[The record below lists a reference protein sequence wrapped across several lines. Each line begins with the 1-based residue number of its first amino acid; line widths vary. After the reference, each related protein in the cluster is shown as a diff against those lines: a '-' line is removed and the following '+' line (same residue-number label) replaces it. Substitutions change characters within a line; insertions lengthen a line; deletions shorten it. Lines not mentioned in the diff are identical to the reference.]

1 MLFILIVI
9 GFIGGILTGLMSI
22 GGGLILI
29 FLLLLIPPLFGQEY
43 TMHTIA
49 GMVILQTIFS
59 AGTGL
64 IGYWRN
70 RLIDWFLIR
79 YMGVG
84 SFIGG
89 LSGGALSESINN
101 EVLTA
106 IFAVLSLVATASM
119 FMRRTESDSAPYRNP
134 LLAAAFGIGIGLLGG
149 MFGVGAGFLYLP
161 VMMNVF
167 KINSRTAV
175 GTGLAIGILLVVG
188 AAIGKS
194 TGSGLPWLEG
204 LLLPVGAI
212 PGGLVGSLLGQKLKI
227 KSLRFFMALTII
239 AITVKI
245 WADLLQSFGVFS

>member
-1 MLFILIVI
+1 
-9 GFIGGILTGLMSI
+9 
-22 GGGLILI
+22 
-29 FLLLLIPPLFGQEY
+29 
-43 TMHTIA
+43 
-49 GMVILQTIFS
+49 
-59 AGTGL
+59 
-64 IGYWRN
+64 
-70 RLIDWFLIR
+70 
-79 YMGVG
+79 
-84 SFIGG
+84 
-89 LSGGALSESINN
+89 
-101 EVLTA
+101 
-106 IFAVLSLVATASM
+106 
-119 FMRRTESDSAPYRNP
+119 
-134 LLAAAFGIGIGLLGG
+134 
-149 MFGVGAGFLYLP
+149 
-161 VMMNVF
+161 MNVF